1 MKIILVS
8 IDNSKYAA
16 NVLDCLIRIVET
28 AAEKPEVTL
37 FTVIEPTLPTEVLGR
52 LGEVGEK
59 RFKVFAE
66 SILEPATEM
75 LKKAGVT
82 AKAEWALGVP
92 AEKIAAKAHEID
104 PSYILMGSRGLT
116 ALESLFFGSVTVG
129 VLSRT
134 KTPVLIV
141 RGPLHPKSEVRKIG
155 IAVDGSGRSG
165 QILNYIIENR
175 ALLPGKCEFHAI
187 YVSKSA
193 NDYMYGALGAAS
205 MATGGRSAGLA
216 QFALLNE
223 ASGKELEQQA
233 SENVMEPLRDYFA
246 ALGGVKEVLLQGKAG
261 DEIAKYADTEKLD
274 LLVMGSHGRSN
285 VEAAFAGSVVMR
297 VAAQGTV
304 PLFIIR

>member
-1 MKIILVS
+1 MKKILVS

-16 NVLDCLIRIVET
+16 NVLDCLVRIVET
-28 AAEKPEVTL
+28 AAEKPDVTL
-37 FTVIEPTLPTEVLGR
+37 FTVIEPTLPSEVLSR
-52 LGEVGEK
+52 LGEAGKE
-59 RFKVFAE
+59 RFQDFAE
-66 SILEPATEM
+66 SILAPAAET
-75 LKKAGVT
+75 LQKAGVT
-82 AKAEWALGVP
+82 VKTEWALGVP
-92 AEKIAAKAHEID
+92 AEKIASKAHEIE

-141 RGPLHPKSEVRKIG
+141 RGPLAPKREVRKIG
-155 IAVDGSGRSG
+155 IAVDGSARSG
-165 QILNYIIENR
+165 QVFNYIIENR

-233 SENVMEPLRDYFA
+233 SENVMEPLRPYFKM
-246 ALGGVKEVLLQGKAG
+246 LGGAKEVLLQGKAG
-261 DEIAKYADTEKLD
+261 DEIAKYADAEKLD
-274 LLVMGSHGRSN
+274 LLIMGSHGRSN

-304 PLFIIR
+304 PLFIVR